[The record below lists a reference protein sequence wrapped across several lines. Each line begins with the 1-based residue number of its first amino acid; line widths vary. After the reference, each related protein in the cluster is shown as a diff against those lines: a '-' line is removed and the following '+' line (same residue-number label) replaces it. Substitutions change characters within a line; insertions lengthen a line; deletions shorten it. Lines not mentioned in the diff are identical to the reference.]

1 MRRFALLLGVGLSM
15 ITTSAVAQNCDG
27 FTDVLASSPFCP
39 DVTWMKTYGVTKGC
53 APSQFCPNENVTR
66 LQMAAFMHR
75 LGNDAFLQGGNA
87 IGATAVLGTTDFEP
101 LNFLV
106 NNQPVMR
113 YEPTSGSPNIIGG
126 HSNNS
131 ADTFPGETI
140 AGGGMGG
147 TNCYDPPIDTNT
159 RSCGNQVLQGFAT
172 AGGGYANIASGV
184 AATVGGGTSNTAGNV
199 SFQSFGA
206 TVGGGQNNTASGDFA
221 TIGGGVGNTAS
232 GIGATVAGGSTNTA
246 SGTGSFAAGH
256 RANADQ
262 DHCFVFANWSS
273 QPGSNLSCGYKNIA
287 IFGLD
292 HGLSVSYG
300 ATQVNGNGTNYVYF
314 GDLNVG
320 NTIAVW
326 NGAVLTDG
334 GAWTNA
340 SDRALKSDFTAID
353 AQAVLTKV
361 AQLPIDEWSY
371 KAETGQRHLGPVA
384 QDFYAA
390 FGLGADDKHITTV
403 DEGGVA
409 LAAIKGLNAKVE
421 KALDEKSRQLAEQAA
436 TIRAQQREI
445 AELTERVQRAETLAA
460 DVVALRAALAELQR
474 GRETVAV
481 K

>member
-1 MRRFALLLGVGLSM
+1 MRRFALLLGVALSLL
-15 ITTSAVAQNCDG
+15 TTSAIAQNCDG

-39 DVTWMKTYGVTKGC
+39 DVTWIAQYGVTKGC
-53 APSQFCPNENVTR
+53 APSHFCPNENVTR

-75 LGNDAFLQGGNA
+75 LGNNPAFVNGGNMF
-87 IGATAVLGTTDFEP
+87 GTTAVLGTADFEP

-147 TNCYDPPIDTNT
+147 TNCYDPPTDTNT

-206 TVGGGQNNTASGDFA
+206 TVGGGMNNTASGDFA

-262 DHCFVFANWSS
+262 DQCFVFANWSS

-300 ATQVNGNGTNYVYF
+300 TAQGNGNGTNYVYF

-340 SDRALKSDFTAID
+340 SDRALKSDFTAVD
-353 AQAVLTKV
+353 AQAVLAKV
-361 AQLPIDEWSY
+361 VLLPIDEWSY
-371 KAETGQRHLGPVA
+371 KSEDGHRHLGPVA

-409 LAAIKGLNAKVE
+409 LAAIKGLYERLQVR
-421 KALDEKSRQLAEQAA
+421 D
-436 TIRAQQREI
+436 REI
-445 AELTERVQRAETLAA
+445 A
-460 DVVALRAALAELQR
+460 ALREELNAIKAALNLR
-474 GRETVAV
+474 
-481 K
+481 